1 MINLINSLF
10 LVDKQAKDENMDKWQ
25 RLRLRLKYSE
35 PIVRKL
41 FKLLHL
47 MKANI
52 DDYGSLMRR
61 AINYMLDDEK
71 GFKAFLTDGAIE
83 LSNNAAE
90 RMFRHIAMGRRNWLH
105 IGSHMAAQNVAF
117 MYSLYESCRLNNI
130 NFGKYLN
137 DILTRMMKGDTN
149 YMAMLPCNYITQEHE
164 DELKVKQC
172 A

>member
-1 MINLINSLF
+1 MPSLASFYLNSKFGYSLS
-10 LVDKQAKDENMDKWQ
+10 ENRIIEMLTESGADIPQSTLNKWMH
-25 RLRLRLKYSE
+25 E
-35 PIVRKL
+35 I
-41 FKLLHL
+41 
-47 MKANI
+47 MT
-52 DDYGSLMRR
+52 LMRER
-61 AINYMLDDEK
+61 LQSRMLDDEK

-149 YMAMLPCNYITQEHE
+149 YMAMLPCNYVAQEHE

>member
-1 MINLINSLF
+1 
-10 LVDKQAKDENMDKWQ
+10 
-25 RLRLRLKYSE
+25 
-35 PIVRKL
+35 
-41 FKLLHL
+41 
-47 MKANI
+47 
-52 DDYGSLMRR
+52 
-61 AINYMLDDEK
+61 
-71 GFKAFLTDGAIE
+71 
-83 LSNNAAE
+83 
-90 RMFRHIAMGRRNWLH
+90 MFRHIAMGRRNWLH

-149 YMAMLPCNYITQEHE
+149 YMAMLPCNYVAQEHE